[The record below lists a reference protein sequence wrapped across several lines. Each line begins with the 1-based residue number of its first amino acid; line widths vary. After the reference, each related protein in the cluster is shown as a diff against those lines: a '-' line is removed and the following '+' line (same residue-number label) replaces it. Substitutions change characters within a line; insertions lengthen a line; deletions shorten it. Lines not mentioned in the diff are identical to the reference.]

1 MACVHGRACSS
12 FAVTRKVCCQTK
24 FNKSTILFN
33 YISATWRNA
42 KAWIFAVKRKKKIRH
57 TLAETPLFDEKNKGK
72 TVNDNRFALVS
83 VAKIIHLRALCK
95 CCVIKTKSL
104 FPPSAI
110 HTSHPSQ
117 RDKKGAFTISNKHS
131 ACKRHIL

>member
-1 MACVHGRACSS
+1 M
-12 FAVTRKVCCQTK
+12 RKFYRK
-24 FNKSTILFN
+24 FNKQAIPLHCT
-33 YISATWRNA
+33 SATWRNA

-57 TLAETPLFDEKNKGK
+57 TLAEIPLYDEKNKGK
-72 TVNDNRFALVS
+72 TAIIDRFALVS

-110 HTSHPSQ
+110 HTPHPSQ
-117 RDKKGAFTISNKHS
+117 RDKKGAFAISNKHS
-131 ACKRHIL
+131 ACKRLVL